1 MGIVAVIGGQFYGW
15 NESFSVGFAPFFLAF
30 VMMGAAYIIYV
41 ACVSE
46 VGGKVPGGSYGLARA
61 VLGFYPGFLLSSL
74 ELLEYT
80 SFASVSVLYVTEFAT
95 TFFNWNEDYQPILWL
110 LFYAV
115 FIFILESRGKYVWW
129 FMLVFV
135 VLCLAPTVLFVCGS
149 LSYVNFQ
156 ANAIL
161 VDDATNETTWATGDI
176 SSAFFGILPSTTVGF
191 AGVESLTVVTG
202 FVKDP
207 AVAVP
212 KGTVAAVWTLFVSNI
227 ALILVLASLPP
238 GLATTSTDEYFLDRG
253 LSLGLG
259 MSSGLSEWLMM
270 PAQMGMAFGFFIP
283 YARLT
288 QAMADSNLLPS
299 CLRLKGQPNT
309 GRAMIVASGFG
320 YLICLVSFYSPK
332 FKQTLQ
338 NISILAGTIC
348 YAGQTLGFV
357 MLRTTYKIDT
367 AGYTSPYGL
376 VGAYYVW
383 VVFLCLFVSIAGGFQ
398 GDSCIAVASTFGF
411 VVVLTLYYVLGCQKS
426 QTVSKEEY
434 TSIFKFSV
442 MKFNKNRS
450 KKTKRRSSGTS
461 QVSRTSMIHA
471 AKIVIAHRSKFESST
486 KSGGR

>member
-1 MGIVAVIGGQFYGW
+1 
-15 NESFSVGFAPFFLAF
+15 
-30 VMMGAAYIIYV
+30 
-41 ACVSE
+41 
-46 VGGKVPGGSYGLARA
+46 
-61 VLGFYPGFLLSSL
+61 
-74 ELLEYT
+74 
-80 SFASVSVLYVTEFAT
+80 
-95 TFFNWNEDYQPILWL
+95 
-110 LFYAV
+110 
-115 FIFILESRGKYVWW
+115 
-129 FMLVFV
+129 
-135 VLCLAPTVLFVCGS
+135 
-149 LSYVNFQ
+149 
-156 ANAIL
+156 
-161 VDDATNETTWATGDI
+161 
-176 SSAFFGILPSTTVGF
+176 
-191 AGVESLTVVTG
+191 
-202 FVKDP
+202 
-207 AVAVP
+207 VP

-309 GRAMIVASGFG
+309 PRAMIVASGFG

-338 NISILAGTIC
+338 N
-348 YAGQTLGFV
+348 
-357 MLRTTYKIDT
+357 
-367 AGYTSPYGL
+367 
-376 VGAYYVW
+376 
-383 VVFLCLFVSIAGGFQ
+383 
-398 GDSCIAVASTFGF
+398 CIAAASTFGF
-411 VVVLTLYYVLGCQKS
+411 VVVLTMYYVLGCQKS

-461 QVSRTSMIHA
+461 QVSGTSMIHA

>member
-1 MGIVAVIGGQFYGW
+1 MTDTFGVTLD
-15 NESFSVGFAPFFLAF
+15 EL
-30 VMMGAAYIIYV
+30 
-41 ACVSE
+41 
-46 VGGKVPGGSYGLARA
+46 PGGSYGLARA
-61 VLGFYPGFLLSSL
+61 VLGFYPGFLLGSL
-74 ELLEYT
+74 EILEYT

-309 GRAMIVASGFG
+309 RRAMIVASGFG

-398 GDSCIAVASTFGF
+398 GDSCIAAASTFGF

-434 TSIFKFSV
+434 TSIFRFSV
-442 MKFNKNRS
+442 MHFNKSRS
-450 KKTKRRSSGTS
+450 KKQKKRSSAATS
-461 QVSRTSMIHA
+461 HLSRASIATA
-471 AKIVIAHRSKFESST
+471 ARLVLPKKPT
-486 KSGGR
+486 KVGPAILHCR